1 MKNTRSWIGFACLLV
16 GSLFLG
22 SCAKEFKL
30 DSNAVNYRLNEVP
43 LTLHGNRAQLD
54 VNYQI
59 APNTIAKNGVAV
71 MTLLEKDGG
80 QTKVKSR
87 DLITGPK
94 VKGMNGTKADPLKET
109 AGTLT
114 FGETMNDK
122 APQSFVLPGG
132 GLLQWIQKECQS
144 RQSCDGSR
152 LNDSV
157 ACQNLSLRCHAHRR
171 PQPAQQNGHLH
182 LRTSFHCFGLCP
194 GYRSTL

>member
-1 MKNTRSWIGFACLLV
+1 MKNTRSWIGFTCLFL

-30 DSNAVNYRLNEVP
+30 DSNAVNYRLNEAP
-43 LTLHGNRAQLD
+43 LTVHGNRAQLD
-54 VNYQI
+54 VHYQI
-59 APNTIAKNGVAV
+59 APKTIAKNGVAV

-122 APQSFVLPGG
+122 APNRSYFLEVASF
-132 GLLQWIQKECQS
+132 S
-144 RQSCDGSR
+144 GSKK
-152 LNDSV
+152 SSS
-157 ACQNLSLRCHAHRR
+157 SL
-171 PQPAQQNGHLH
+171 
-182 LRTSFHCFGLCP
+182 
-194 GYRSTL
+194 